1 VEPGQSV
8 SFLFSL
14 ADGSANPDKD
24 PPSIDFAVL
33 SNNEWRKLAPKE
45 ILKEET
51 AGLQQSGV
59 IRLVI
64 PAEATDDNT
73 LLEAEKYWLKIG
85 VQSGTDAISLFH
97 QVLPQ
102 AGKASFVITDQTK
115 PAINLPPESI
125 TKMVAKPAAV
135 KSVGQPFASS
145 GGRPLETDEKFYL
158 RVSERLRHKERAV
171 MNWDYEHLAL
181 QAFPEL
187 YKVKCLNHSLDRV
200 DCCNVVQPGHVTLL
214 VIPDIRNKN
223 AFNLL
228 APKVSTAVRMKVQAY
243 LQQRASFFTQVHV
256 QNPDYE
262 RVLLSFKVK
271 FATEGDFGL
280 YRNKLNEAIR
290 QHLTPWAYDSTL
302 DIRFGGQIQKSAL
315 LNFIE
320 GLNYVAFLTE
330 FRLFHVDEDG
340 NRSKNLEAIVV
351 KNPHAILV
359 SSEQHDI
366 LEYKEGEAC
375 V

>member
-1 VEPGQSV
+1 
-8 SFLFSL
+8 
-14 ADGSANPDKD
+14 
-24 PPSIDFAVL
+24 
-33 SNNEWRKLAPKE
+33 
-45 ILKEET
+45 
-51 AGLQQSGV
+51 
-59 IRLVI
+59 
-64 PAEATDDNT
+64 
-73 LLEAEKYWLKIG
+73 
-85 VQSGTDAISLFH
+85 
-97 QVLPQ
+97 
-102 AGKASFVITDQTK
+102 
-115 PAINLPPESI
+115 
-125 TKMVAKPAAV
+125 V
-135 KSVGQPFASS
+135 K
-145 GGRPLETDEKFYL
+145 
-158 RVSERLRHKERAV
+158 
-171 MNWDYEHLAL
+171 
-181 QAFPEL
+181 
-187 YKVKCLNHSLDRV
+187 
-200 DCCNVVQPGHVTLL
+200 PGHVTLL

-280 YRNKLNEAIR
+280 YRNKLNEDIS

-320 GLNYVAFLTE
+320 GLDYVAFLTE